1 MSKERGMPDL
11 NLEDKGY
18 VQAITG
24 IGSNLGESGEILR
37 LSISD
42 IAGLSGVEPLQVSK
56 FYYTEP
62 QDVKKQ
68 PWFTNAVAIFRVDT
82 SKWSALEFLQ
92 ALLRIEERRGRIRL
106 GRQGPRLVD
115 LDLLIFGRER
125 ISSPELT
132 LPHPRMHRRAF
143 VLVPL
148 AELCPGMLLP
158 GGKRVEEYL
167 ERIEFTV
174 SEDRI
179 WQT

>member
-1 MSKERGMPDL
+1 MPDL
-11 NLEDKGY
+11 NLEDNGY
-18 VQAITG
+18 VQAIIG
-24 IGSNLGESGEILR
+24 MGSNLGESEKILQS
-37 LSISD
+37 SIAD
-42 IAGLSGVEPLQVSK
+42 IAGLSGVEPLQVSQ

-82 SKWSALEFLQ
+82 SKWSGLEFLQ
-92 ALLRIEERRGRIRL
+92 ALLRIEENRGRRRR

-115 LDLLIFGRER
+115 LDLLIFGRKR

-148 AELCPGMLLP
+148 AEICPGMFLP
-158 GGKRVEEYL
+158 GGKRIEEYL
-167 ERIEFTV
+167 EEIEFTV
-174 SEDRI
+174 SKDRI